1 MVFLLFID
9 GSKLEREKFHILKIY
24 NSFYNYTEKYA
35 NFQRQREKEWEE
47 EISDLKWIKIIFT
60 SECN

>member
-35 NFQRQREKEWEE
+35 NFQRQREKE
-47 EISDLKWIKIIFT
+47 
-60 SECN
+60 

>member
-35 NFQRQREKEWEE
+35 NFQRRREKE
-47 EISDLKWIKIIFT
+47 
-60 SECN
+60 